1 MDASGGSASR
11 TSGRDLVVRAAIL
24 AVAYFLSAKLGLRLA
39 FSNENI
45 TSVWPP
51 TGIAVAG
58 LLLFGPRV
66 WPGITVGALVANLTN
81 GAPLVTTLGICAGNT
96 LAPIVGAA
104 LLRRTGFRPALD
116 RLRDVV
122 ALVFLGG
129 LASMLVSATG
139 GTLSLAAT
147 DAIGKDGTGLAWL
160 VWWVGDALGVILFAP
175 LILTFATPL
184 DEADPIAERPREAA
198 ILVAGTVAVALL
210 VFGTRIPVVYLLFP
224 LAIWAAVRFHQRG
237 ASVMIV
243 LVSGI
248 AILETTSGN
257 GPFAGMSRTTDL
269 TSLQAFNGSL
279 ALAALSLAAVTRE
292 RARAQEA
299 LRRSADEL
307 EERVVVRTAEL
318 ATSGERLREAQRL
331 AHIGSWHWD
340 VATNTVTWSDELYRI
355 YGLDPGNGAATFED
369 YVGHVHPD
377 HRDQVT
383 RAVQG
388 TLSTGEAFEHEYRI
402 VRPGGEERWVHARG
416 EALSNPTSGERVGL
430 RGYCHDV
437 TQRREA
443 EDALRRSLEGE
454 REAARRL
461 RLLDEF
467 KDSLLTAVSHELRT
481 PLTVIMGLATTLTD
495 RSVELSAEEKDE
507 LIERLESNA
516 IRLDKLLAD
525 LLDVDRLNRG
535 VIEPRPRATSLSK
548 AAGRALDGID
558 TKGRDVRMDVG
569 RAVVAADP
577 AHLERII
584 ENLVSNAVKHTPDGT
599 KVRVASEDRP
609 DGVVLI
615 VEDSGPGV
623 PANLRELIFE
633 PFRRGDV
640 ASHVQGIGVGLS
652 LVARFAR
659 VNGGRAWVED
669 RAGGGAS
676 FRVLLP
682 HADDADDGD
691 RSQPAA
697 ARESP
702 QSA

>member
-1 MDASGGSASR
+1 MDASGWTASR
-11 TSGRDLVVRAAIL
+11 ARGRDLIIRAAIL
-24 AVAYFLSAKLGLRLA
+24 AVAYFLGAKLGLRLA
-39 FSNENI
+39 YSNENI

-81 GAPLVTTLGICAGNT
+81 GAPLATTLGICVGNT

-122 ALVFLGG
+122 LLVLLGG
-129 LASMLVSATG
+129 LASMLISATG
-139 GTLSLAAT
+139 GTLSLIAT
-147 DAIGKDGTGLAWL
+147 DAIGREGAGLAWL
-160 VWWVGDALGVILFAP
+160 VWWVGDALGVVLFAP

-184 DEADPIAERPREAA
+184 DEADPIATRPREGT
-198 ILVAGTVAVALL
+198 ILVGTTVVVALL
-210 VFGTRIPVVYLLFP
+210 VFGTHIPLVYLLFP
-224 LAIWAAVRFHQRG
+224 FAIWAAVRFHQRG
-237 ASVMIV
+237 TSALIL

-248 AILETTSGN
+248 AILETTAGN
-257 GPFAGMSRTTDL
+257 GPFTGMSRTTNL
-269 TSLQAFNGSL
+269 MSLQAFNGSV

-292 RARAQEA
+292 RARAQAA

-307 EERVVVRTAEL
+307 EERVIVRTAEL
-318 ATSGERLREAQRL
+318 TTSEERLQEAQRL

-340 VATNTVTWSDELYRI
+340 VSTNSVTWTDELYRI
-355 YGLDPGNGAATFED
+355 YGLEPKAGAATFEA

-383 RAVQG
+383 AAVEG
-388 TLSTGEAFEHEYRI
+388 TLATGDAFEHEYRI
-402 VRPGGEERWVHARG
+402 VRPDGEVRWVHARG
-416 EALSNPTSGERVGL
+416 EALTDAASGERLGL

-443 EDALRRSLEGE
+443 EDVLRRSLDGE
-454 REAARRL
+454 REAGRRL
-461 RLLDEF
+461 RMLDEF

-481 PLTVIMGLATTLTD
+481 PLTVIMGLSSTMTDHSVALTD
-495 RSVELSAEEKDE
+495 EEKED
-507 LIERLESNA
+507 LIERLDANA
-516 IRLDKLLAD
+516 RRLDRLLAD

-535 VIEPRPRATSLSK
+535 VIEPRPRAT
-548 AAGRALDGID
+548 ALEMVARRTLASMEMNEHPVSID
-558 TKGRDVRMDVG
+558 LGTEM
-569 RAVVAADP
+569 VAADP
-577 AHLERII
+577 AHLERIV
-584 ENLVSNAVKHTPDGT
+584 ENLLSNAAKHTPAHT
-599 KVRVASEDRP
+599 AIHVRSEDAP

-623 PANLRELIFE
+623 PPSLREDIFE
-633 PFRRGDV
+633 PFRRGDF
-640 ASHVQGIGVGLS
+640 ASHVQGTGVGLS

-659 VNGGRAWVED
+659 VNGGRAWVEERD
-669 RAGGGAS
+669 GGGAS

-682 HADDADDGD
+682 RATTP
-691 RSQPAA
+691 Q
-697 ARESP
+697 ESP
-702 QSA
+702 QNV